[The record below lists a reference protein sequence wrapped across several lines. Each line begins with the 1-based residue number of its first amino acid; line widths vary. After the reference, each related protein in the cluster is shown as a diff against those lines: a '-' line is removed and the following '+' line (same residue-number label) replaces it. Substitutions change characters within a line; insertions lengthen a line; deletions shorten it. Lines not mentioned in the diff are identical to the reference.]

1 MYDDSWVMLGLGD
14 ADRLLTSGVNADP
27 GMLTPFTPQ
36 LLRGHNILQVQ
47 ILEQVCLC
55 LDFQGTGSKHIKE
68 S

>member
-14 ADRLLTSGVNADP
+14 ADRLLASGVNADP
-27 GMLTPFTPQ
+27 GMLTPSTPQ

-55 LDFQGTGSKHIKE
+55 PDVQGTGSKHVKE